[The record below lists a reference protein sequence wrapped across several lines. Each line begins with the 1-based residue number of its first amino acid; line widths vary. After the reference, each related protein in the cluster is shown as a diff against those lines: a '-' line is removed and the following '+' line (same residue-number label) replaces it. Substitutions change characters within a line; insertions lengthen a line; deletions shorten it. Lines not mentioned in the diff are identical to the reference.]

1 MLSRRC
7 SFDPDPDPDT
17 DYDSDP
23 GPGSDTGSGSGCLCS
38 AHPAAIGGDVSI
50 SLMLANHR

>member
-1 MLSRRC
+1 MLSRGC
-7 SFDPDPDPDT
+7 SSDPDPDP

-23 GPGSDTGSGSGCLCS
+23 GPGSDPGSGSGCLCS